1 MKSYQAKHS
10 FDTVLGCFFAT
21 QKLSNQTS
29 INAFLA
35 RQQRIKARH
44 SAAQSTDNTIAATA
58 TANADTSENDKE
70 AYHV

>member
-44 SAAQSTDNTIAATA
+44 SQAQNTGNTIAA
-58 TANADTSENDKE
+58 TANADTSDNQGVN
-70 AYHV
+70 HV